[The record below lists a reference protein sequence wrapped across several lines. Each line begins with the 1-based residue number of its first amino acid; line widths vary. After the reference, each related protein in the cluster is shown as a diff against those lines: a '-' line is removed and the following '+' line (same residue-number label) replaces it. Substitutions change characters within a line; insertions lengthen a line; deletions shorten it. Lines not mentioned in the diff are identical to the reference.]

1 MGGCGL
7 TEPLHKDF
15 RWLALQVLGLPRARS
30 LVAPWRGY
38 THFLPGEVPEWPN
51 GAPC

>member
-15 RWLALQVLGLPRARS
+15 WWLAQQVVSLPEPRS
-30 LVAPWRGY
+30 LVAQWRGY

>member
-7 TEPLHKDF
+7 TEPTHKGF
-15 RWLALQVLGLPRARS
+15 LGLRGGRS
-30 LVAPWRGY
+30 LVAQWRGY